1 MWNGSFAVPFQRLE
15 GGRAMAENLSAD
27 RFEEELLAA
36 VPFMR
41 AFGRT
46 LTGDAEQAE
55 DLAQETVL
63 QAWRCRGQFRP
74 GTNLRAWLSTI
85 LRNRFYSSQRRR
97 KWRADYDAD
106 SIERTLMAPDDP
118 SANVELEDV
127 RRALSLLPDFQ
138 REALILVGAG
148 GLSYE
153 EVSQIM
159 GCPVGTV
166 KSRVRR
172 ARDELQEILFD
183 GRRLGAQKGA
193 GALSALVVDFDKIR
207 SRGGDSF
214 VAA

>member
-1 MWNGSFAVPFQRLE
+1 
-15 GGRAMAENLSAD
+15 MANRTVAD
-27 RFEEELLAA
+27 RFEAELLAA

-46 LTGDAEQAE
+46 LTGDIEQAE

-63 QAWRCRGQFRP
+63 QAWRCREQFHP

-127 RRALSLLPDFQ
+127 RRALSMLPDFQ

-153 EVSQIM
+153 EVAAIM

-172 ARDELQEILFD
+172 ARDELQAILFE
-183 GRRLGAQKGA
+183 GRALGARKGT
-193 GALSALVVDFDKIR
+193 GALSALVWDFDKIR
-207 SRGGDSF
+207 TRGSI

>member
-1 MWNGSFAVPFQRLE
+1 MVDHLMVE
-15 GGRAMAENLSAD
+15 G
-27 RFEEELLAA
+27 FEEELLAA

-46 LTGDAEQAE
+46 LTGDVEQAE
-55 DLAQETVL
+55 DLAQETLL
-63 QAWRCRGQFRP
+63 QAWRCRDQFRP

-85 LRNRFYSSQRRR
+85 LRNRFYSTQRRR
-97 KWRADYDAD
+97 KWRAEYDQE
-106 SIERTLMAPDDP
+106 SMERTLVAPDDP
-118 SANVELEDV
+118 STNVELEDV
-127 RRALSLLPDFQ
+127 RRALAMLPDFQ

-153 EVSQIM
+153 EVAQVM

-172 ARDELQEILFD
+172 ARDELQSLLY
-183 GRRLGAQKGA
+183 GRRLAPRTRPTTA
-193 GALSALVVDFDKIR
+193 LGALLEDFERIHGGSAA
-207 SRGGDSF
+207 

>member
-1 MWNGSFAVPFQRLE
+1 M
-15 GGRAMAENLSAD
+15 AD
-27 RFEEELLAA
+27 RPSQGSFEEELLAA

-41 AFGRT
+41 AFGRA
-46 LTGDAEQAE
+46 LTGDIEQAE

-63 QAWRCRGQFRP
+63 QAWRCRDQFRP

-85 LRNRFYSSQRRR
+85 LRNRFYSTQRRR
-97 KWRADYDAD
+97 KWWAEYDREI
-106 SIERTLMAPDDP
+106 IERTLVAPDDP
-118 SANVELEDV
+118 SANVELEDI
-127 RRALSLLPDFQ
+127 RRALAMLPDFQ

-153 EVSQIM
+153 EVAQVM

-172 ARDELQEILFD
+172 ARDELQSLLFG
-183 GRRLGAQKGA
+183 GRLVQPARNASALGA
-193 GALSALVVDFDKIR
+193 LLEDFDRI
-207 SRGGDSF
+207 RGGSPA

>member
-1 MWNGSFAVPFQRLE
+1 
-15 GGRAMAENLSAD
+15 MADRLSAD
-27 RFEEELLAA
+27 RFEDELLAA

-46 LTGDAEQAE
+46 LTGDMEQAE

-63 QAWRCRGQFRP
+63 QAWRCREQFHP

-85 LRNRFYSSQRRR
+85 LRNRFYSGQRRR
-97 KWRADYDAD
+97 KWRAEYDQEI
-106 SIERTLMAPDDP
+106 IERTLVAPDDP

-127 RRALSLLPDFQ
+127 RRALNMLPDFQ

-148 GLSYE
+148 GMSYD
-153 EVSQIM
+153 EVAHIM

-172 ARDELQEILFD
+172 ARDELQAILYD
-183 GRRLGAQKGA
+183 GRHLATAKGD
-193 GALSALVVDFDKIR
+193 GALSALVWDFDKIR
-207 SRGGDSF
+207 GGPI
-214 VAA
+214 AAA

>member
-1 MWNGSFAVPFQRLE
+1 
-15 GGRAMAENLSAD
+15 MATHLTAD
-27 RFEEELLAA
+27 DFERELLDA

-46 LTGDAEQAE
+46 LTGDIEQAE

-63 QAWRCRGQFRP
+63 QAWRCRDQFRP

-97 KWRADYDAD
+97 KWRAEYDQEI
-106 SIERTLMAPDDP
+106 IERTLVAPDDP

-127 RRALSLLPDFQ
+127 RRALSMLPEFQ

-148 GLSYE
+148 GMGYE
-153 EVSQIM
+153 EVAQIM

-172 ARDELQEILFD
+172 ARDELQSILFE
-183 GRRLGAQKGA
+183 GRAAEAPRGP
-193 GALSALVVDFDKIR
+193 GALVGLVGDFDQIR
-207 SRGGDSF
+207 AAA
-214 VAA
+214 VA

>member
-1 MWNGSFAVPFQRLE
+1 
-15 GGRAMAENLSAD
+15 MADPQTVAD
-27 RFEEELLAA
+27 FETELLDAI
-36 VPFMR
+36 PFLR

-46 LTGDAEQAE
+46 LTGDVETAE

-63 QAWRCRGQFRP
+63 QAWRCRGQFRE

-97 KWRADYDAD
+97 KWRAEFDAD
-106 SIERTLMAPDDP
+106 VIERTLVAPDDP

-127 RRALSLLPDFQ
+127 RRALSMLPDFQ

-148 GLSYE
+148 GLAYE
-153 EVSQIM
+153 EVAQIM

-172 ARDELQEILFD
+172 ARDELQSLLYE
-183 GRRLGAQKGA
+183 GRLVEAPRHVA
-193 GALSALVVDFDKIR
+193 ALPALIDDFDKIR
-207 SRGGDSF
+207 GAGPA

>member
-1 MWNGSFAVPFQRLE
+1 
-15 GGRAMAENLSAD
+15 MAEHLTAD

-46 LTGDAEQAE
+46 LTGDNEQAE

-63 QAWRCRGQFRP
+63 QAWRYRDQFQT

-85 LRNRFYSSQRRR
+85 LRNRFYSTQRRS
-97 KWRADYDAD
+97 KWRAEYDQET
-106 SIERTLMAPDDP
+106 IERTLVGPDDP

-127 RRALSLLPDFQ
+127 RRALSMLPDFQ

-148 GLSYE
+148 GMRYE
-153 EVSQIM
+153 EVAEIM

-172 ARDELQEILFD
+172 ARDELQAILFE
-183 GRRLGAQKGA
+183 GRMKATPRGS
-193 GALSALVVDFDKIR
+193 GALQGLVWDFDKIR
-207 SRGGDSF
+207 SGPV

>member
-1 MWNGSFAVPFQRLE
+1 
-15 GGRAMAENLSAD
+15 MAEHLTAD

-46 LTGDAEQAE
+46 LTGDNEQAE

-63 QAWRCRGQFRP
+63 QAWRCRGQFHT

-85 LRNRFYSSQRRR
+85 LRNRFYSTQRRR
-97 KWRADYDAD
+97 KWRAEYDQEM
-106 SIERTLMAPDDP
+106 IERTLVGPDDP

-127 RRALSLLPDFQ
+127 RRALAMLPDFQ

-148 GLSYE
+148 GMRYE
-153 EVSQIM
+153 EVAEIM

-172 ARDELQEILFD
+172 ARDELQAILFE
-183 GRRLGAQKGA
+183 GRMAQAPRGS
-193 GALSALVVDFDKIR
+193 GALQGLVWDFDKIR
-207 SRGGDSF
+207 SGPI

>member
-1 MWNGSFAVPFQRLE
+1 MADHTTMDSFE
-15 GGRAMAENLSAD
+15 T
-27 RFEEELLAA
+27 ELLEA

-46 LTGDAEQAE
+46 LTGDIEQAE
-55 DLAQETVL
+55 DLAQETLL
-63 QAWRCRGQFRP
+63 QAWRCRDQFRP

-97 KWRADYDAD
+97 KWRAEYDQEI
-106 SIERTLMAPDDP
+106 IERTLVAPDDP

-127 RRALSLLPDFQ
+127 RRALAMLPDFQ

-148 GLSYE
+148 GMQYE
-153 EVSQIM
+153 EVAAIM

-172 ARDELQEILFD
+172 ARDELQAILFA
-183 GRRLGAQKGA
+183 GRTESAARGA
-193 GALSALVVDFDKIR
+193 GALAGLVGDFERI
-207 SRGGDSF
+207 RGG
-214 VAA
+214 AAA

>member
-1 MWNGSFAVPFQRLE
+1 MSEQS
-15 GGRAMAENLSAD
+15 SAD
-27 RFEEELLAA
+27 SFESELLAA

-46 LTGDAEQAE
+46 LTGDVEQAE
-55 DLAQETVL
+55 DLAQETLL
-63 QAWRCRGQFRP
+63 QAWRCRDQFRP

-97 KWRADYDAD
+97 KWRAEYDQEI
-106 SIERTLMAPDDP
+106 IERTLVAPDDP

-127 RRALSLLPDFQ
+127 RRALSMLPDFQ
-138 REALILVGAG
+138 REVLILVGAG
-148 GLSYE
+148 GLAYE
-153 EVSQIM
+153 EVAQIM

-172 ARDELQEILFD
+172 ARDELQSLLFD
-183 GRRLGAQKGA
+183 ARLDRPERCSSALGAL
-193 GALSALVVDFDKIR
+193 LSDFDQI
-207 SRGGDSF
+207 RGGSA

>member
-1 MWNGSFAVPFQRLE
+1 MTDH
-15 GGRAMAENLSAD
+15 LSAE

-46 LTGDAEQAE
+46 LTGDSEQAE

-63 QAWRCRGQFRP
+63 QAWRCRDQFHP

-85 LRNRFYSSQRRR
+85 LRNRFYSTQRRR
-97 KWRADYDAD
+97 KWRAEYDPEA
-106 SIERTLMAPDDP
+106 IERTLVAPDDP

-127 RRALSLLPDFQ
+127 RRALSMLPDFQ

-148 GLSYE
+148 GMRYE
-153 EVSQIM
+153 EVAEVM

-172 ARDELQEILFD
+172 ARDELQSILFQ
-183 GRRLGAQKGA
+183 GRPEAAPRSA
-193 GALSALVVDFDKIR
+193 GALEGLVGDFDRIR
-207 SRGGDSF
+207 SRGDF
-214 VAA
+214 AAA

>member
-1 MWNGSFAVPFQRLE
+1 
-15 GGRAMAENLSAD
+15 MAERLTAD
-27 RFEEELLAA
+27 RFEDELLAA

-46 LTGDAEQAE
+46 LTGDIEQAE

-63 QAWRCRGQFRP
+63 QAWRCREQFHP

-97 KWRADYDAD
+97 KWRADYDAE

-127 RRALSLLPDFQ
+127 RRALSMLPDFQ

-153 EVSQIM
+153 EVANIM

-172 ARDELQEILFD
+172 ARDELQAILYE
-183 GRRLGAQKGA
+183 GRALGAKKGD
-193 GALSALVVDFDKIR
+193 GALSALIWDFDKIR
-207 SRGGDSF
+207 TRGSI
-214 VAA
+214 AAA